1 MTTERQAVINWAD
14 VRTFTRN
21 ADTGALRFFIFTLS
35 PEHKVATL
43 ITAREHLEEVCAELA
58 KCPRLAFDTESN
70 GFYAYKER
78 VCLVQISSPT
88 EDYIVD
94 PIAIPDL
101 SALGPLFA
109 DPKIEKLFHAGEYD
123 VLCLKRDYGFTFS
136 NLYDTMIAARVL
148 GIKELGLAA
157 AIERHFGLVISKKL
171 QRADWGKR
179 PLTQEMIRYAQGDTH
194 YLMELA
200 DAQKKALVEKERWG
214 DAVEAFRELE
224 RLEPN
229 VKTFDPEGYWKLVGR
244 SEIGG
249 RAMAALK
256 EIWLYREQQAA
267 SRDRAPFRVMPE
279 DLMTRVAEAMPET
292 KEALAAVKGMT
303 PYILERFGAGLLA
316 CVERGRAAEPL
327 TRPVQAARQRMPEEE
342 WKLFEALR
350 AWRKERAEKDG
361 VEPVVVLSSD
371 SLRQV
376 AAHAARRIGDPLAPL
391 SELKKTRY
399 GDDVRR
405 VVNSQLSGDKSP
417 G

>member
-1 MTTERQAVINWAD
+1 M
-14 VRTFTRN
+14 
-21 ADTGALRFFIFTLS
+21 S
-35 PEHKVATL
+35 HEHHAATL

-101 SALGPLFA
+101 ASLGPLFA

-157 AIERHFGLVISKKL
+157 AIERHFGIVVSKKL
-171 QRADWGKR
+171 QRADWGRR
-179 PLTQEMIRYAQGDTH
+179 PLTPEMLRYAQGDTH
-194 YLMELA
+194 YLMTLA
-200 DAQKKALVEKERWG
+200 DQQKKVLVEKGRWD
-214 DAVEAFRELE
+214 DALEAFRELE

-244 SEIGG
+244 QEIGG
-249 RAMAALK
+249 RATAALK
-256 EIWLYREQQAA
+256 EIWLYREQQAQ

-279 DLMTRVAEAMPET
+279 DLMVRIAVALPET
-292 KEALAAVKGMT
+292 KEALAAVKGMS

-316 CVERGRAAEPL
+316 SVERGRAAEPL
-327 TRPVQAARQRMPEEE
+327 TRPVQATRQRMPDEE
-342 WKLFEALR
+342 WRLFEALR

-361 VEPVVVLSSD
+361 VEPVVILSSD
-371 SLRQV
+371 SLRQI
-376 AAHAARRIGDPLAPL
+376 ATHGARAGGDPLAPI
-391 SELKKTRY
+391 SELKRTRY
-399 GDDVRR
+399 GEDIRR
-405 VVNSQLSGDKSP
+405 VVESQRGGAKP
-417 G
+417 AV